1 MKKTLIV
8 AVLSAGALIIG
19 AQSASA
25 LAGLHPMAEATATAL
40 PTVTFPWQGQQAAN
54 PACPV
59 PPTLEARP
67 SGDAR
72 PTIDVRSGDVRVPGC
87 RPPHGHK
94 RGHKG
99 GHGVSGDVRGS
110 HDARVS
116 FDVRSGD
123 IRSGDV
129 RPPHFKHGV
138 VSGQVRP
145 MPPVFTADARPSG
158 DVRGPGFGPG
168 HGRGPDVP
176 GDRGPGHGRG
186 PGGRGPAGGD
196 NGGFVPPA
204 PGPTA
209 SASATPVTGA
219 SLNFGNQN
227 HQGGQ
232 RQFGRPKGN
241 H

>member
-8 AVLSAGALIIG
+8 AVLSAGALVVG

-25 LAGLHPMAEATATAL
+25 LAGLHPMSEATATAL
-40 PTVTFPWQGQQAAN
+40 PTVTFPWQGGQVAS
-54 PACPV
+54 PACAV
-59 PPTLEARP
+59 PPTLDARP
-67 SGDAR
+67 SGDVR
-72 PTIDVRSGDVRVPGC
+72 PTIEVRSADVRVPGC

-94 RGHKG
+94 KGHKG
-99 GHGVSGDVRGS
+99 GHGVSGDVRVS
-110 HDARVS
+110 HDVRVS

-123 IRSGDV
+123 V
-129 RPPHFKHGV
+129 RPPHSRHGV
-138 VSGQVRP
+138 VTGQVRP
-145 MPPVFTADARPSG
+145 LPPVFTTDARPSG
-158 DVRGPGFGPG
+158 DVRGPGFGQG
-168 HGRGPDVP
+168 RGRGP
-176 GDRGPGHGRG
+176 GGRG

-204 PGPTA
+204 PAPTA
-209 SASATPVTGA
+209 SASATPVAGA

-227 HQGGQ
+227 RQGGQ